1 MDAKNLII
9 PAGLMYY
16 SYSSNAALEKMLKQQ
31 QQAVSA
37 ISSSLTELKGTVKEH
52 GKTLYELTGGD
63 DKGGDVKGSPI
74 VNSGMIQVYLTL
86 KTANFSTAKY
96 YDAALCMTII
106 NNYSADDGINFHLF
120 GFSMCEPGITIT
132 TETGGDITFPMLFAR
147 DSSLKTN
154 EKDTVYCGLNSVL
167 YCGNRKINLSPVTCR
182 KDFLHVPDNSYRDTL
197 RKFVVDLYNQE
208 HGTKKKYYSSISDC
222 TVKKLNAG
230 KCNIN
235 LKLQKQDVPGSL
247 GWFTFRNVPV
257 HFEHY
262 GDISSYSNIGGYIGG
277 DNPQGFMYNTII
289 APKAEE

>member
-31 QQAVSA
+31 QQAISS

-52 GKTLYELTGGD
+52 GKTLHELTGSD
-63 DKGGDVKGSPI
+63 DKGGDVKGSPF

-86 KTANFSTAKY
+86 NTANLSTAEY

-106 NNYSADDGINFHLF
+106 NKYSADDGINFNLF

-147 DSSLKTN
+147 DSTLKTN
-154 EKDTVYCGLNSVL
+154 KNDTVYCGLNSVL
-167 YCGNRKINLSPVTCR
+167 YCGSRKINLSPITCR
-182 KDFLHVPDNSYRDTL
+182 KNFLHVPEKSYRDKL
-197 RKFVVDLYNQE
+197 RKFVVDLYNKE
-208 HGTKKKYYSSISDC
+208 HGKNKKYYSSILDC
-222 TVKKLNAG
+222 TVRKLNAG

-235 LKLQKQDVPGSL
+235 LKLQKQDVPNSL
-247 GWFTFRNVPV
+247 DWFTFRNVPV
-257 HFEHY
+257 HFVHY

-277 DNPQGFMYNTII
+277 DNPQNFKHNTII
-289 APKAEE
+289 QPK

>member
-1 MDAKNLII
+1 MDVKNIII

-16 SYSSNAALEKMLKQQ
+16 SYSSNAALEKMLQQ
-31 QQAVSA
+31 QQQTISA
-37 ISSSLTELKGTVKEH
+37 ISSTLGELDETVKAQGETI
-52 GKTLYELTGGD
+52 KQLTGGN

-74 VNSGMIQVYLTL
+74 INSGKIQVYLTL
-86 KTANFSTAKY
+86 KTANFSTADY

-106 NNYSADDGINFHLF
+106 NTYSAEDGINFHLL

-154 EKDTVYCGLNSVL
+154 EKDIVYCGLNSVL
-167 YCGNRKINLSPVTCR
+167 YCGERKINLSPITCR
-182 KDFLHVPDNSYRDTL
+182 KNFLHVPEKSYRDKL
-197 RKFVVDLYNQE
+197 RKFVVDLYNNE
-208 HGTKKKYYSSISDC
+208 HNTKKKYYSSISDF

-235 LKLQKQDVPGSL
+235 LKLQKQDVPSSMD
-247 GWFTFRNVPV
+247 WFTFRDVPV

-277 DNPQGFMYNTII
+277 DNPQNFGYNTII
-289 APKAEE
+289 DPNDEK

>member
-31 QQAVSA
+31 QQAISV
-37 ISSSLTELKGTVKEH
+37 ISSSLTELKGTVKEQ
-52 GKTLYELTGGD
+52 GNTLNNLTNKGG
-63 DKGGDVKGSPI
+63 GGDVKGSSI
-74 VNSGMIQVYLTL
+74 INSGMIQVFLTL
-86 KTANFSTAKY
+86 RTANFSTAEY
-96 YDAALCMTII
+96 YDAALCMTIK
-106 NNYSADDGINFHLF
+106 NTYTAEDGINFHLL

-154 EKDTVYCGLNSVL
+154 EKDTVYCGLNSIL
-167 YCGNRKINLSPVTCR
+167 YCGDRKINLSPVTCR
-182 KDFLHVPDNSYRDTL
+182 KDFLHVPDDSYRDTL

-208 HGTKKKYYSSISDC
+208 HGKKKKYYSSISDC

-235 LKLQKQDVPGSL
+235 LKLQKQDVPSSL
-247 GWFTFRNVPV
+247 DWFTFRDVPV

-277 DNPQGFMYNTII
+277 DNPQNFKFNTII
-289 APKAEE
+289 QPK

>member
-16 SYSSNAALEKMLKQQ
+16 SYSSNAALEKMLQQ
-31 QQAVSA
+31 QKQAISS
-37 ISSSLTELKGTVKEH
+37 ISSSLTELQGTVKEQ
-52 GKTLYELTGGD
+52 GNTLNEIMNGGGGGD
-63 DKGGDVKGSPI
+63 LKGSPI

-86 KTANFSTAKY
+86 KTANFSTANY

-106 NNYSADDGINFHLF
+106 NNYSADDGINFHLL

-147 DSSLKTN
+147 DSTLKTN
-154 EKDTVYCGLNSVL
+154 EKDTVYCGLNSIL
-167 YCGNRKINLSPVTCR
+167 YCGGRKINLSPITCR
-182 KDFLHVPDNSYRDTL
+182 KNFLHVPDNSYRDTL

-235 LKLQKQDVPGSL
+235 LKLQKQDVPKSL
-247 GWFTFRNVPV
+247 DWFTFRDVPV

-277 DNPQGFMYNTII
+277 DNPQNFKFNTII
-289 APKAEE
+289 QPKEKK